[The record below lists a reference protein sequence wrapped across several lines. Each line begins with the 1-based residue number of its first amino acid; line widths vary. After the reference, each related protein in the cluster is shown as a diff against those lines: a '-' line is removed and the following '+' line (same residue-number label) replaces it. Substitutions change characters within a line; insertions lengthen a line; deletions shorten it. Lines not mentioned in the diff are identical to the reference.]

1 MFSTV
6 LAIEVVVAE
15 IVFVL
20 VTVIVVVVLVVTAN
34 TGVNWTMNI
43 GRSIRIVTSAIFRI
57 NLLCKLFTT

>member
-1 MFSTV
+1 M
-6 LAIEVVVAE
+6 VVAE